1 MESKKWMIERVEK
14 AAEGYTLSI
23 ENILQG
29 GLNYFRRA
37 PAAFI
42 LYSLLVALCYSNPIS
57 GILLGGPALAGY
69 FLVCRQMDR
78 NISLN
83 MGDFLKGMEHF
94 GPLLVLYLMISVLVL
109 LGLGLLVIPG
119 VYLALSFSFASF
131 FIIFSPCSPGEAL
144 RLSHKLVS
152 ANLFNIL
159 LLFLVL
165 AGINLLGFLLL
176 GVGLFISMPLSA
188 CTLYAAFN
196 DIIGS
201 SET

>member
-57 GILLGGPALAGY
+57 GILLGGPALVGY

-131 FIIFSPCSPGEAL
+131 FIIFS
-144 RLSHKLVS
+144 
-152 ANLFNIL
+152 NI
-159 LLFLVL
+159 FRS
-165 AGINLLGFLLL
+165 
-176 GVGLFISMPLSA
+176 IS
-188 CTLYAAFN
+188 F
-196 DIIGS
+196 
-201 SET
+201 